1 MAKIIENLNGR
12 RIIRLNTNDI
22 INIVR
27 EYQNITSGLFDYN
40 TIRQKLDITDLYLP
54 EDIN

>member
-40 TIRQKLDITDLYLP
+40 AIRQKLDITGLYLP